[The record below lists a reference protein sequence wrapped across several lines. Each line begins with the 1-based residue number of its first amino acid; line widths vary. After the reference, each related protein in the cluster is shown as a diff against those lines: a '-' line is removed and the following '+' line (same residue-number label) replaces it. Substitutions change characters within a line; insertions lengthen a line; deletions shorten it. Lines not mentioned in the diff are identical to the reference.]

1 MEDFFE
7 VLVSLIGEDIEPLRD
22 IGGNVSKLLSVAVN
36 EAEPSV
42 TRLEVMKVSVD
53 DKTSA
58 LVNNTCLLTLLVVIG
73 DKVMKSFSEDT
84 LIVVAGE

>member
-36 EAEPSV
+36 EAGPSV

>member
-53 DKTSA
+53 DKTAA

-84 LIVVAGE
+84 LIVLAGE

>member
-7 VLVSLIGEDIEPLRD
+7 VLVSLIGEDIEPLTD
-22 IGGNVSKLLSVAVN
+22 IGGNVSKLLSVVVN
-36 EAEPSV
+36 EAELSV

-58 LVNNTCLLTLLVVIG
+58 LVNDTCLLTLLVVIG

>member
-84 LIVVAGE
+84 LIVVAWE

>member
-7 VLVSLIGEDIEPLRD
+7 VLVSLIGEDIEPLTD
-22 IGGNVSKLLSVAVN
+22 IGGNFSKLLSVVVN
-36 EAEPSV
+36 EAELSV

>member
-84 LIVVAGE
+84 LIVLAGE

>member
-7 VLVSLIGEDIEPLRD
+7 VLVSLIGEDIEPLTD

-53 DKTSA
+53 DKTAA

>member
-22 IGGNVSKLLSVAVN
+22 IGGNVSKLLSVAVI

>member
-7 VLVSLIGEDIEPLRD
+7 VLVSLIGEDIEPLTD
-22 IGGNVSKLLSVAVN
+22 IGGNVSKLLSVAVI

-42 TRLEVMKVSVD
+42 TSLEVMKVSVD

-73 DKVMKSFSEDT
+73 DKVMESFSEDT

>member
-7 VLVSLIGEDIEPLRD
+7 VLVSLIGEDIEPLTD

-36 EAEPSV
+36 EAGPSV

>member
-7 VLVSLIGEDIEPLRD
+7 VLVSLIGEDIEPLTD
-22 IGGNVSKLLSVAVN
+22 IGGNVSKVLSVAVI
-36 EAEPSV
+36 ETEPSV

-73 DKVMKSFSEDT
+73 DKVMKSSSEDT

>member
-7 VLVSLIGEDIEPLRD
+7 VLVSLIGEDIEPLTD
-22 IGGNVSKLLSVAVN
+22 IGGNVSKLLSVAVI

-73 DKVMKSFSEDT
+73 DKVMKSSSEDT

>member
-7 VLVSLIGEDIEPLRD
+7 VLVSLIGEDIEPLTD
-22 IGGNVSKLLSVAVN
+22 IGGNVSKLLFVAVI

-53 DKTSA
+53 DKTAA
-58 LVNNTCLLTLLVVIG
+58 LVINTCLLTLLVVIG
-73 DKVMKSFSEDT
+73 DKVMKSSSEDT

>member
-7 VLVSLIGEDIEPLRD
+7 VLVSLIGEDIEPLTD
-22 IGGNVSKLLSVAVN
+22 IGGNVSKLLSVAVI

-42 TRLEVMKVSVD
+42 TSLEVMKVSVD

>member
-7 VLVSLIGEDIEPLRD
+7 VLVSLIGEDIEPLTD
-22 IGGNVSKLLSVAVN
+22 IGGNVSKLLSVAVI

-73 DKVMKSFSEDT
+73 YKVMKSSSEDT

>member
-7 VLVSLIGEDIEPLRD
+7 VLVSLIGEDIEPLTD
-22 IGGNVSKLLSVAVN
+22 IGGNVSKLLSVAVI
-36 EAEPSV
+36 EAELSV

>member
-7 VLVSLIGEDIEPLRD
+7 VLVSLIGEDIEPLTD

-73 DKVMKSFSEDT
+73 DKVMKSFSVDT

>member
-7 VLVSLIGEDIEPLRD
+7 VLVSLIGEDIEPLTD
-22 IGGNVSKLLSVAVN
+22 IGGNVSKLLSVVVN
-36 EAEPSV
+36 EAELSV

-73 DKVMKSFSEDT
+73 DKVIKSFSEDT

>member
-7 VLVSLIGEDIEPLRD
+7 VLVLLIGEDIEPLTD
-22 IGGNVSKLLSVAVN
+22 IGGNVSKLLSVVVN
-36 EAEPSV
+36 EAELSV

-73 DKVMKSFSEDT
+73 DKVMKSSSEDT

>member
-7 VLVSLIGEDIEPLRD
+7 VLVSLIGEDIEPLTD
-22 IGGNVSKLLSVAVN
+22 IGGNVSKLLSVVVN
-36 EAEPSV
+36 EAELSV

-53 DKTSA
+53 DKTAA
-58 LVNNTCLLTLLVVIG
+58 LVINTCLLTLLVVIG

>member
-7 VLVSLIGEDIEPLRD
+7 VLVSLIGEDIEPLTD
-22 IGGNVSKLLSVAVN
+22 IGGNVSKLLSVAVI

-73 DKVMKSFSEDT
+73 DKVMESFSEDT

>member
-7 VLVSLIGEDIEPLRD
+7 VLVSLIGEDIEPLTD
-22 IGGNVSKLLSVAVN
+22 IGGNVSKLLSVAGN

>member
-7 VLVSLIGEDIEPLRD
+7 VLVSLIGEDIEPLTD
-22 IGGNVSKLLSVAVN
+22 IGGNVSKLLSVAVI

>member
-7 VLVSLIGEDIEPLRD
+7 VLVSLIGEDIEPLTD

-36 EAEPSV
+36 EAGPSV

-58 LVNNTCLLTLLVVIG
+58 LVKNTCLLTLLVVIG

-84 LIVVAGE
+84 LIVVARE

>member
-7 VLVSLIGEDIEPLRD
+7 VLVSLIGEDIEPLTD
-22 IGGNVSKLLSVAVN
+22 IGGNVSKLLSVAVI

-42 TRLEVMKVSVD
+42 TRFEVMKVSVD

>member
-7 VLVSLIGEDIEPLRD
+7 VLVSLIGEDIEPLTD

-36 EAEPSV
+36 EAGPSV

-53 DKTSA
+53 DKTAA

-84 LIVVAGE
+84 LIVLAGE

>member
-7 VLVSLIGEDIEPLRD
+7 VLVSLIGEDIEPLTD
-22 IGGNVSKLLSVAVN
+22 IGGNVSKLLSVVVN
-36 EAEPSV
+36 EAELSV

>member
-7 VLVSLIGEDIEPLRD
+7 VLVSLIGEDIEPLTD

-36 EAEPSV
+36 EAGPSV

-53 DKTSA
+53 DKTAA

>member
-53 DKTSA
+53 DKTAA

>member
-7 VLVSLIGEDIEPLRD
+7 VLVLLIGEDIEPLTD
-22 IGGNVSKLLSVAVN
+22 IGGNVSKLLSVAVI

-73 DKVMKSFSEDT
+73 DKVMKSSSEDT

>member
-7 VLVSLIGEDIEPLRD
+7 VLVSLIGEDIEPLTD
-22 IGGNVSKLLSVAVN
+22 IGGNVSKLLSVTVI

>member
-7 VLVSLIGEDIEPLRD
+7 VLVSLIGEDIEPLTD
-22 IGGNVSKLLSVAVN
+22 IGGNVSKLLSVAVI

-73 DKVMKSFSEDT
+73 DKVMKSFSVDT

>member
-7 VLVSLIGEDIEPLRD
+7 VLVSLIGEDIEPLTD

>member
-1 MEDFFE
+1 MEGFFE
-7 VLVSLIGEDIEPLRD
+7 VLVSLIGEDIEPLTD
-22 IGGNVSKLLSVAVN
+22 IGGNVSKLLSVVVN
-36 EAEPSV
+36 EAELSV

>member
-7 VLVSLIGEDIEPLRD
+7 VLVSLIGEDIEPLTD

-58 LVNNTCLLTLLVVIG
+58 LVKNTCLLKLLVVIG

>member
-7 VLVSLIGEDIEPLRD
+7 VLVLLIGEDIEPLTD
-22 IGGNVSKLLSVAVN
+22 IGGNVSKLLSVVVN
-36 EAEPSV
+36 EAELSV